1 MEQKALRN
9 SNLELYRV
17 IAMIL
22 IVAHHYFVNSGLIQ
36 VTSVDTLSIK
46 SLYLFLFGMWGK
58 TGINCF
64 VLITGY
70 FMCTS
75 NITLRKF
82 LKLILEIY
90 FYKLLVFVAFWISG
104 YESLSQQSLMRLA
117 FPVTDVA
124 DNFTG
129 CFILFW
135 LAIPFL
141 NILVKSLN
149 KKKHEL
155 LLVLSLFIY
164 VILPL
169 LPFNRVVMN
178 YVTWFIVLYFISSYI
193 RLYRF
198 QLFANR
204 TWGWLTLLLIVLSML
219 SVVAFLK
226 LGLNPYWFVSDSNA
240 ILAVLVGISSF
251 MFFKDVS
258 IPYNRFINTLGASTF
273 GVLLIHANS
282 DAMRTWLWYD
292 TLNNVGFFTN
302 STLLVIAHSIISVL
316 LVYSLCTLIDWL
328 RIKFLEQPFFS
339 RFGDSIDRLQ
349 NRIFAS

>member
-1 MEQKALRN
+1 MLKTLRN

-22 IVAHHYFVNSGLIQ
+22 IVAHHYFVNSGLLQ
-36 VTSVDTLSIK
+36 SVSVNPLSMK
-46 SLYLFLFGMWGK
+46 SIYLYWFGMWGK
-58 TGINCF
+58 AGINCF

-90 FYKLLVFVAFWISG
+90 FYNILVFVVFWICG
-104 YESLSQQSLMRLA
+104 YESLSQQSIIRLA
-117 FPVTDVA
+117 LPVIDVA

-141 NILVKSLN
+141 NVLLKNLT
-149 KKKHEL
+149 KRQHAL
-155 LLVLSLFIY
+155 LLVLSLSIY

-169 LPFNRVVMN
+169 IPFNRVVMN

-193 RLYRF
+193 RLYQF

-204 TWGWLTLLLIVLSML
+204 TWGWLTVLLILLSML
-219 SVVAFLK
+219 SVVACLK
-226 LGLNPYWFVSDSNA
+226 LGRNPYWFVSDSNA

-251 MFFKDVS
+251 MFFKDTS
-258 IPYNRFINTLGASTF
+258 ISYNKFINTLGASTF

-282 DAMRTWLWYD
+282 DAMRTWLWCD
-292 TLNNVGFFTN
+292 TLNNVGWYIN
-302 STLLVIAHSIISVL
+302 PPIVVVAHSIISVML
-316 LVYSLCTLIDWL
+316 IYTLCTVIDWL
-328 RIKFLEQPFFS
+328 RIKLLERPFFS
-339 RFGDSIDRLQ
+339 RFGASIDKLQ
-349 NRIFAS
+349 NKIFAS